1 MKLYFYCVEYLFKKL
16 SYSLIIIGAI
26 LAVRLPPLN
35 ALKAFEASARQLSFT
50 RAAEELFVTQAAIS
64 HQIKSLEE
72 YLGIKLFMRKNRAL
86 LLTEEGQSYF
96 LDIKDIFNSLNDATE
111 RLLARGAKGA
121 ITVSLQPSFA
131 IQWLVPRLSVF
142 NQLNPD
148 IDVRIKA
155 VDQPD
160 NSLTEDVDVAI
171 YHGRGRWPKVHADQL
186 HTEYMVPVCSPLLLQ
201 GSKPLKTIEDFTQH
215 TLLHDTSRRDWKR
228 WFKEAGI
235 RANNVNHGPIFSHS
249 AMVVQ
254 AAVYGQGIAL
264 AQRVLAKPDIDAGRL
279 VIPVEHSLVSKN
291 AFYIVCR
298 ESQVDVGKIAAFRNW
313 VLDTVAQE
321 QADDELE
328 NATV

>member
-1 MKLYFYCVEYLFKKL
+1 MAGR
-16 SYSLIIIGAI
+16 I
-26 LAVRLPPLN
+26 PPLN
-35 ALKAFEASARQLSFT
+35 ALRAFEASARQLSFT

-72 YLGIKLFMRKNRAL
+72 YLGIKLFMRKNRSL

-96 LDIKDIFNSLNDATE
+96 LDIKDVFNSIHDATE
-111 RLLARGAKGA
+111 KLLARGAKGA

-131 IQWLVPRLSVF
+131 IQWLVPRLNAF
-142 NQLNPD
+142 NALHPD

-171 YHGRGRWPKVHADQL
+171 YHGRGRWSGVHADKL
-186 HTEYMVPVCSPLLLQ
+186 HTEYLVPVCSPLLLQ
-201 GSKPLKTIEDFTQH
+201 GKKPLNTANDLAH
-215 TLLHDTSRRDWKR
+215 HNLLHDTSRRDWKR

-235 RANNVNHGPIFSHS
+235 KGVNVNHGPIFSHS

-254 AAVYGQGIAL
+254 AAVHGQGVAL
-264 AQRVLAKPDIDAGRL
+264 TNSILAKPDIDAGRL
-279 VIPVEHSLVSKN
+279 VCPFKNVLVSKN

-298 ESQVDVGKIAAFRNW
+298 EQQMDIGKIAAFRDW
-313 VLDTVAQE
+313 VLDTVEIE
-321 QADDELE
+321 QDDFFEE
-328 NATV
+328 